1 MNIVCVESLG
11 IPQTRFEEL
20 KKHYASMG
28 HSFTYFMDRKE
39 DEATLVER
47 MREADIAVISNIKLP
62 ESVLK
67 QCSKLKYLSVAFTG
81 LDHIDLK
88 YCSNHNIKVQNA
100 AGYSTTA
107 VSELAVGMMLD
118 LLRGVTTM
126 DGIIRQGKGR
136 GTFLGRELRGKT
148 VGVVGT
154 GAIGTAT
161 IRLLLAFGAK
171 VIAWSRSERSEV
183 KALGVEYMPLSAL
196 LKQSDIVTLHVPLCD
211 ETRGLIGKAELELM
225 KPTALLVNTA
235 RGPVCNIPAVAE
247 APRPDREPHRRR
259 RLRRLRAGA
268 SPALFPP
275 PPLRPQLPPR
285 PPHRLRHRRELRR
298 PCRHRLRPRRRL
310 PAVKGEQDDTL
321 YLVQSPSTSSLP
333 LLYLLSTLS
342 LPFMYRKGRE
352 NVLNI
357 YI

>member
-11 IPQTRFEEL
+11 ISQARFEEL

-28 HSFTYFMDRKE
+28 HEFTYYMDRKE
-39 DEATLVER
+39 DETVLAER
-47 MREADIAVISNIKLP
+47 MREADIAVISNIRLP

-67 QCSKLKYLSVAFTG
+67 QCYKLKYLSVAFTG

-118 LLRGVTTM
+118 LLRNIVTLNEK
-126 DGIIRQGKGR
+126 IRQGGSR

-171 VIAWSRSERSEV
+171 VIAWSRTERPDV
-183 KALGVEYMPLSAL
+183 KAMGVQYVAL
-196 LKQSDIVTLHVPLCD
+196 PTLLEQSDIVTLHVPLCD
-211 ETRGLIGKAELELM
+211 ETRGLIGERELSLM

-235 RGPVCNIPAVAE
+235 RGPVCDIAAVGKALVE
-247 APRPDREPHRRR
+247 NRI
-259 RLRRLRAGA
+259 AGA
-268 SPALFPP
+268 AFDVFEQE
-275 PPLRPQLPPR
+275 PPLPVDHL
-285 PPHRLRHRRELRR
+285 
-298 PCRHRLRPRRRL
+298 
-310 PAVKGEQDDTL
+310 
-321 YLVQSPSTSSLP
+321 
-333 LLYLLSTLS
+333 LLST
-342 LPFMYRKGRE
+342 GRCLTTPHIAFATE
-352 NVLNI
+352 ESFAARADIVFNHVDDFIKNI
-357 YI
+357 K

>member
-11 IPQTRFEEL
+11 ISQARFEEL

-28 HSFTYFMDRKE
+28 HEFTYYMDRKE
-39 DEATLVER
+39 DETVLAER
-47 MREADIAVISNIKLP
+47 MREADIAVISNIRLP

-88 YCSNHNIKVQNA
+88 YCLNNNIKVQNA

-118 LLRGVTTM
+118 LLRNIVTLNEK
-126 DGIIRQGKGR
+126 IRQGGSR

-161 IRLLLAFGAK
+161 IRLLVAFGAK
-171 VIAWSRSERSEV
+171 VIAWSRSEKADV
-183 KALGVEYMPLSAL
+183 KAMGVKYVTLEEL
-196 LKQSDIVTLHVPLCD
+196 LKESDIVTLHVPLCD
-211 ETRGLIGKAELELM
+211 ETRGLIGERELSLM

-235 RGPVCNIPAVAE
+235 RGPVCDIAAVGKALIDG
-247 APRPDREPHRRR
+247 RI
-259 RLRRLRAGA
+259 AGA
-268 SPALFPP
+268 AFDVFEQE
-275 PPLRPQLPPR
+275 PPLPVDHL
-285 PPHRLRHRRELRR
+285 
-298 PCRHRLRPRRRL
+298 
-310 PAVKGEQDDTL
+310 
-321 YLVQSPSTSSLP
+321 
-333 LLYLLSTLS
+333 LLST
-342 LPFMYRKGRE
+342 GRCLTTPHIAFATE
-352 NVLNI
+352 ESFAARADIVFNHVDDFIKNI
-357 YI
+357 K

>member
-1 MNIVCVESLG
+1 MNITCVESLG
-11 IPQTRFEEL
+11 IPQNRFEEL

-28 HSFTYFMDRKE
+28 HTFTYFMDRKE
-39 DEATLVER
+39 DEPTLIDR
-47 MREADIAVISNIKLP
+47 MSNADIAVISNIKLP

-161 IRLLLAFGAK
+161 IRLLVAFGAK
-171 VIAWSRSERSEV
+171 VIAWSRSEKADV
-183 KALGVEYMPLSAL
+183 KAMGVKYVTLEEL
-196 LKQSDIVTLHVPLCD
+196 LKESDIVTLHVPLCD
-211 ETRGLIGKAELELM
+211 ETRGLIGERELSLM

-235 RGPVCNIPAVAE
+235 RGPVCDIAAVGKALIE
-247 APRPDREPHRRR
+247 NRI
-259 RLRRLRAGA
+259 AGA
-268 SPALFPP
+268 AFDVFEQE
-275 PPLRPQLPPR
+275 PPLPVDHL
-285 PPHRLRHRRELRR
+285 
-298 PCRHRLRPRRRL
+298 
-310 PAVKGEQDDTL
+310 
-321 YLVQSPSTSSLP
+321 
-333 LLYLLSTLS
+333 LLST
-342 LPFMYRKGRE
+342 GRCLTTPHIAFATE
-352 NVLNI
+352 ESFAARADIVFGHVDDYLR
-357 YI
+357 